1 MTKKLIEKISNI
13 TFLYEVEN
21 TGKHFTDS
29 EFQIAKENDW
39 AIANA
44 VIVGHSPPL
53 VACFYGVAAKA
64 SVTSTH
70 TELNKLETEILGSVQ
85 TKGPLVRRKRFWKYV
100 RFINVGTT
108 PHGISDT
115 SLLVN

>member
-39 AIANA
+39 AILKFGCA
-44 VIVGHSPPL
+44 
-53 VACFYGVAAKA
+53 
-64 SVTSTH
+64 
-70 TELNKLETEILGSVQ
+70 
-85 TKGPLVRRKRFWKYV
+85 
-100 RFINVGTT
+100 
-108 PHGISDT
+108 
-115 SLLVN
+115 